1 MLLKSPGFPRVRG
14 PRRPPFTDMK
24 NTFARA
30 TICGEVSVAPERES
44 YGAQGKSL
52 MRMTVVVE
60 TPGGEGAD
68 VKRHPFTFVTFDEMV
83 MQQLEGIQR
92 HDRVLVDA
100 TITNNQFEAEN
111 GRLYDRFD
119 FRIWHVVRAYSR
131 GTVQPP
137 TPQRR
142 QDNYGSGT
150 YTPPRNAKEAGQL
163 PHEEDSDIPF

>member
-1 MLLKSPGFPRVRG
+1 MCKKPLVPAGAGARAN
-14 PRRPPFTDMK
+14 PFTDMK

-44 YGAQGKSL
+44 YGAQRKSL

-60 TPGGEGAD
+60 TPGGEGAA

-111 GRLYDRFD
+111 GRQYDRFD
-119 FRIWHVVRAYSR
+119 FRIWQVVRSYSR
-131 GTVQPP
+131 GTVQPRQ
-137 TPQRR
+137 PQGG
-142 QDNYGSGT
+142 Y
-150 YTPPRNAKEAGQL
+150 AEAGPRQQPEPRQQRQAQL
-163 PHEEDSDIPF
+163 PHDDDGDIPF

>member
-1 MLLKSPGFPRVRG
+1 
-14 PRRPPFTDMK
+14 MK

-44 YGAQGKSL
+44 YGAHGKSL

-92 HDRVLVDA
+92 NDRVLVEA

-119 FRIWHVVRAYSR
+119 FRIWNVVRAYPRSA
-131 GTVQPP
+131 GQP
-137 TPQRR
+137 RR
-142 QDNYGSGT
+142 QQAAHPSTPHGGNYGN
-150 YTPPRNAKEAGQL
+150 YTPPANGREAAQL
-163 PHEEDSDIPF
+163 PHEDEEDLPF